1 MSKKYKKIH
10 YNLTIQLNI
19 QKMDNFQTKVLEGMN
34 HTLHIDN
41 AGGREGKLL

>member
-19 QKMDNFQTKVLEGMN
+19 QKMVNFQTKVNGQLSNFSFRSSFKLEK
-34 HTLHIDN
+34 
-41 AGGREGKLL
+41 E